1 MKNSLSR
8 KLACLA
14 LLSLLGTGQMANAN
28 ATFRAERSHL
38 QTTKQSFTITGT
50 IVDSAGEAIIGANIL
65 LKGTTIGVVSD
76 IDGKFSLDIPEPG
89 ILEISYLGYKTQ
101 EIKVTATTSA
111 LRIVLEDDAEMLD
124 DVVVIGYGVVKKS
137 DLTGSVTSVK
147 SEEFMRRNPIDI
159 GQGLQGAAAGVQIL
173 RNSGD
178 PRGGTTIRIRG
189 VATVNGSAD
198 PLYVVDGVQVGTSID
213 FLNPSDIESI
223 EILKDASATA
233 IYGSQGAN
241 GVIMITTKEGQKGKA
256 RLDITAN
263 WGISQST
270 NSLDVGTI
278 QDFVKAVR
286 IAKQHDGTPFT
297 EQAWADPSL
306 DSRLHNIDWQD
317 VMTRTALQQNYNLS
331 ISGGTDNSQ
340 ARVSFG
346 YLDNEGIVVQSK
358 FQRFTTRLNVTH
370 TVKDFIHLGASVAF
384 VYGHYQ
390 GSGNAYNFA
399 AAIPSMDTVDE
410 TGNLINVP
418 IQWPDG
424 TWGHYKKETAGDI
437 EKNTDN
443 LYAAAMERD
452 SRNRYHQVLTNAN
465 LDIDIIDGLKFHTVF
480 SYNNNERESD
490 SYSPLNPRTAYA
502 ENLPDNFS
510 MNHNSYNIVGIESYF
525 TYDWT
530 KNIHRL
536 GLMAGYSASSTRSKD
551 LYGIGYNMPAFNI
564 RRIELTTEPSSKNV
578 TGGYGLPVRFVS
590 WYGRVNYTLKDRY
603 LLTATVRRDGSSNF
617 GAGNRW
623 GTFPSASLAW
633 RLSEEDFI
641 KNLGLFSNLKLRF
654 GWGQTGN
661 AGNAT
666 NLSVEQITSKYMMYY
681 WWKDGATV
689 TAPGLAQE
697 VEVDTNLK
705 WETNE
710 QFNVGL
716 DLGFFNNKLN
726 VTMDYFIRSAKD
738 LLLYKA
744 VRPSTGFESMYTN
757 AGEIRNRG
765 FEFSVNYNTQIG
777 KDWSINATLTGSTL
791 KNEAVDVGDDI
802 FESGNVD
809 TGYYW
814 DNYSITRNG
823 YPVGSF
829 YGWVVEGIFQDQSEI
844 DAANAAAAAASNG
857 ETLYYQF
864 GNNAVKPGDYKYK
877 DMNGDGYVNDDDRTI
892 LGNGYPTFNFG
903 LTLGLNY
910 KAFDFSAN
918 IYGVF
923 GQDILSYSA
932 ARLNTIYNARSGYQN
947 CLVDYMENAWSEQNP
962 TGIYS
967 RLTRDDQNHNVRVSN
982 IYVKNGNFVKIG
994 NVQLGYTLPK
1004 DWVKAARM
1012 ENVRVYFGIDNLA
1025 TISGYNKYGNPE
1037 IGNSSVLQTGFDYG
1051 RYPFPRTYNIGLSVQ
1066 F

>member
-1 MKNSLSR
+1 M
-8 KLACLA
+8 
-14 LLSLLGTGQMANAN
+14 
-28 ATFRAERSHL
+28 
-38 QTTKQSFTITGT
+38 
-50 IVDSAGEAIIGANIL
+50 
-65 LKGTTIGVVSD
+65 
-76 IDGKFSLDIPEPG
+76 
-89 ILEISYLGYKTQ
+89 
-101 EIKVTATTSA
+101 
-111 LRIVLEDDAEMLD
+111 
-124 DVVVIGYGVVKKS
+124 
-137 DLTGSVTSVK
+137 
-147 SEEFMRRNPIDI
+147 
-159 GQGLQGAAAGVQIL
+159 
-173 RNSGD
+173 
-178 PRGGTTIRIRG
+178 
-189 VATVNGSAD
+189 
-198 PLYVVDGVQVGTSID
+198 
-213 FLNPSDIESI
+213 
-223 EILKDASATA
+223 
-233 IYGSQGAN
+233 
-241 GVIMITTKEGQKGKA
+241 
-256 RLDITAN
+256 
-263 WGISQST
+263 
-270 NSLDVGTI
+270 
-278 QDFVKAVR
+278 
-286 IAKQHDGTPFT
+286 
-297 EQAWADPSL
+297 
-306 DSRLHNIDWQD
+306 
-317 VMTRTALQQNYNLS
+317 
-331 ISGGTDNSQ
+331 
-340 ARVSFG
+340 
-346 YLDNEGIVVQSK
+346 
-358 FQRFTTRLNVTH
+358 
-370 TVKDFIHLGASVAF
+370 
-384 VYGHYQ
+384 
-390 GSGNAYNFA
+390 
-399 AAIPSMDTVDE
+399 
-410 TGNLINVP
+410 P

-490 SYSPLNPRTAYA
+490 TYSPVNPRTAYA

-510 MNHNSYNIVGIESYF
+510 MSHNSYNTVGIESYF
-525 TYDWT
+525 TYDLT

-536 GLMAGYSASSTRSKD
+536 GLMAGYSANSTRSKD
-551 LYGIGYNMPAFNI
+551 LYGIGYNMPAPNI

-590 WYGRVNYTLKDRY
+590 WYGRLNYTLKDRY

-633 RLSEEDFI
+633 RLSEEEFI
-641 KNLGLFSNLKLRF
+641 KNLGLFNNLKLRF

-666 NLSVEQITSKYMMYY
+666 NLSVEQITSQYMMYY
-681 WWKDGATV
+681 WWKNGATV
-689 TAPGLAQE
+689 TAPGLAKE

-726 VTMDYFIRSAKD
+726 ITMDYFIRSAKD

-744 VRPSTGFESMYTN
+744 VRPSTGFESVYTN

-765 FEFSVNYNTQIG
+765 FEFSINYNTQIG

-791 KNEAVDVGDDI
+791 KNEAVNVGDDI
-802 FESGNVD
+802 FESSNVD

-829 YGWVVEGIFQDQSEI
+829 YGWVVEGIFQNQAEI
-844 DAANAAAAAASNG
+844 DAANAAAAAATNG
-857 ETLYYQF
+857 STQYYQF

-877 DMNGDGYVNDDDRTI
+877 DINGDGYVNDDDRTI

-903 LTLGLNY
+903 LTLGVNY

-1004 DWVKAARM
+1004 NWVKAARM
-1012 ENVRVYFGIDNLA
+1012 ENVRVYLGIDNLA

>member
-1 MKNSLSR
+1 MS
-8 KLACLA
+8 
-14 LLSLLGTGQMANAN
+14 
-28 ATFRAERSHL
+28 
-38 QTTKQSFTITGT
+38 
-50 IVDSAGEAIIGANIL
+50 
-65 LKGTTIGVVSD
+65 
-76 IDGKFSLDIPEPG
+76 
-89 ILEISYLGYKTQ
+89 
-101 EIKVTATTSA
+101 
-111 LRIVLEDDAEMLD
+111 
-124 DVVVIGYGVVKKS
+124 
-137 DLTGSVTSVK
+137 
-147 SEEFMRRNPIDI
+147 
-159 GQGLQGAAAGVQIL
+159 
-173 RNSGD
+173 
-178 PRGGTTIRIRG
+178 
-189 VATVNGSAD
+189 
-198 PLYVVDGVQVGTSID
+198 
-213 FLNPSDIESI
+213 
-223 EILKDASATA
+223 
-233 IYGSQGAN
+233 
-241 GVIMITTKEGQKGKA
+241 
-256 RLDITAN
+256 
-263 WGISQST
+263 
-270 NSLDVGTI
+270 
-278 QDFVKAVR
+278 
-286 IAKQHDGTPFT
+286 
-297 EQAWADPSL
+297 
-306 DSRLHNIDWQD
+306 
-317 VMTRTALQQNYNLS
+317 
-331 ISGGTDNSQ
+331 
-340 ARVSFG
+340 
-346 YLDNEGIVVQSK
+346 
-358 FQRFTTRLNVTH
+358 
-370 TVKDFIHLGASVAF
+370 
-384 VYGHYQ
+384 
-390 GSGNAYNFA
+390 
-399 AAIPSMDTVDE
+399 
-410 TGNLINVP
+410 
-418 IQWPDG
+418 
-424 TWGHYKKETAGDI
+424 
-437 EKNTDN
+437 
-443 LYAAAMERD
+443 
-452 SRNRYHQVLTNAN
+452 
-465 LDIDIIDGLKFHTVF
+465 
-480 SYNNNERESD
+480 
-490 SYSPLNPRTAYA
+490 
-502 ENLPDNFS
+502 
-510 MNHNSYNIVGIESYF
+510 HNSYNTVGIESYF

-536 GLMAGYSASSTRSKD
+536 GLMAGYSANSTRSKD
-551 LYGIGYNMPAFNI
+551 LYGIGYSMPAFNI
-564 RRIELTTEPSSKNV
+564 RRIELTTKPSSKNV

-590 WYGRVNYTLKDRY
+590 WYGRINYTLKDRY

-641 KNLGLFSNLKLRF
+641 KNFGLFSNLKLRF

-661 AGNAT
+661 AGNTT
-666 NLSVEQITSKYMMYY
+666 NLSIEQITSKYMMYY

-726 VTMDYFIRSAKD
+726 ITMDYFTRSAKD

-744 VRPSTGFESMYTN
+744 VRPSTGFGNVYTN

-809 TGYYW
+809 AGYYW

-823 YPVGSF
+823 HPVGSF
-829 YGWVVEGIFQDQSEI
+829 YGWVVEGIFQNQSEI
-844 DAANAAAAAASNG
+844 DAANATAAAASNG
-857 ETLYYQF
+857 ATQYYQF

-877 DMNGDGYVNDDDRTI
+877 DVNGDGYVNDDDRTI

-932 ARLNTIYNARSGYQN
+932 ARLNTIYNVRSGYQN
-947 CLVDYMENAWSEQNP
+947 CLVDYMVNAWSEQNP

-1004 DWVKAARM
+1004 HWVKAARM
-1012 ENVRVYFGIDNLA
+1012 ENVRVYLGIDNLT
-1025 TISGYNKYGNPE
+1025 TISSYNKYGNPE
-1037 IGNSSVLQTGFDYG
+1037 IGNSRVLQTGFDYG
-1051 RYPFPRTYNIGLSVQ
+1051 RYPFPRAYNIGLSVQ

>member
-1 MKNSLSR
+1 MKNCLSR
-8 KLACLA
+8 KLVCLA
-14 LLSLLGTGQMANAN
+14 LLSLWGTGQMASAN
-28 ATFRAERSHL
+28 AVFRAEEPHL
-38 QTTKQSFTITGT
+38 QATQQSFTITGT
-50 IVDSAGEAIIGANIL
+50 IVDSTGEAIIGASIL

-76 IDGKFSLDIPEPG
+76 IDGNFSLNVPG
-89 ILEISYLGYKTQ
+89 PGTLEISYMGYKTQ
-101 EIKVTATTSA
+101 EIAVTATTPA

-147 SEEFMRRNPIDI
+147 SEDLMKRNPIDI
-159 GQGLQGAAAGVQIL
+159 GQGLQGAAAGVQVL

-241 GVIMITTKEGQKGKA
+241 GVIMITTKQGQKGKA

-331 ISGGTDNSQ
+331 VSGGTDNSQ
-340 ARVSFG
+340 ARISFG
-346 YLDNEGIVVQSK
+346 YLDNEGIVVRSK

-410 TGNLINVP
+410 TGTLINVP

-424 TWGHYKKETAGDI
+424 TWGHYKKEAAGDI

-480 SYNNNERESD
+480 SYNNNEREYDAYTPENHRSFITD
-490 SYSPLNPRTAYA
+490 SN
-502 ENLPDNFS
+502 PDNFAMS
-510 MNHNSYNIVGIESYF
+510 HNSYNTVGIESYF
-525 TYDWT
+525 TYDLT

-536 GLMAGYSASSTRSKD
+536 GLMAGYSANSTRSKD
-551 LYGIGYNMPAFNI
+551 LYGIGYSMPASNI
-564 RRIELTTEPSSKNV
+564 RRIELTTEPSSRNV

-641 KNLGLFSNLKLRF
+641 KDLGLFSNLKLRF

-666 NLSVEQITSKYMMYY
+666 NLSVEQLTSQYMMYY
-681 WWKDGATV
+681 WWKNGATV
-689 TAPGLAQE
+689 TAPGLAQA

-726 VTMDYFIRSAKD
+726 ITMDYFIRSAKD

-744 VRPSTGFESMYTN
+744 VRPSTGFESVYTN

-829 YGWVVEGIFQDQSEI
+829 YGWVVEGIFQNQAEI
-844 DAANAAAAAASNG
+844 DAANAAAAAATNG
-857 ETLYYQF
+857 ETQYYQF

-877 DMNGDGYVNDDDRTI
+877 DVNGDGYVNDDDRTI

-903 LTLGLNY
+903 LTLGVNY

-932 ARLNTIYNARSGYQN
+932 ARLNTIYNARAGYQN

-1004 DWVKAARM
+1004 NWVKAARM

>member
-1 MKNSLSR
+1 MKNYLSQ
-8 KLACLA
+8 KLVCLT
-14 LLSLLGTGQMANAN
+14 LLSLLGTGQMASAN
-28 ATFRAERSHL
+28 ATFRTEKPHL
-38 QTTKQSFTITGT
+38 QTTQQSFTVTGT
-50 IVDSAGEAIIGANIL
+50 IVDSAGEAIIGASIL

-76 IDGKFSLDIPEPG
+76 FDGNFSLNIPKPG
-89 ILEISYLGYKTQ
+89 TLEISYMGYKTQ
-101 EIKVTATTSA
+101 EIAVTATTPA
-111 LRIVLEDDAEMLD
+111 LRIVLKDDTEMLD

-147 SEEFMRRNPIDI
+147 SEDLMKRNPIDV
-159 GQGLQGAAAGVQIL
+159 GQGLQGAAAGVQVL

-198 PLYVVDGVQVGTSID
+198 PLYVVDGVQAGTSID

-241 GVIMITTKEGQKGKA
+241 GVIMITTKQGQKGKA

-270 NSLDVGTI
+270 NSLNVGTI

-297 EQAWADPSL
+297 EQAWANPSL

-317 VMTRTALQQNYNLS
+317 VMTRAALQQNYNLS
-331 ISGGTDNSQ
+331 VSGGTENTQ
-340 ARVSFG
+340 ARISFG
-346 YLDNEGIVVQSK
+346 YLDNEGIVVQSQ

-390 GSGNAYNFA
+390 GSGNAYDFA

-410 TGNLINVP
+410 TGTLINVP

-490 SYSPLNPRTAYA
+490 TYSPVNPRTAYA

-510 MNHNSYNIVGIESYF
+510 MSHNSYNTVGIESYF
-525 TYDWT
+525 TYDLT

-536 GLMAGYSASSTRSKD
+536 GLMAGYSANSTRSKD
-551 LYGIGYNMPAFNI
+551 LYGIGYNMPAPNI

-590 WYGRVNYTLKDRY
+590 WYGRLNYTLKDRY

-633 RLSEEDFI
+633 RLSEEEFI
-641 KNLGLFSNLKLRF
+641 KNLGLFNNLKLRF

-666 NLSVEQITSKYMMYY
+666 NLSVEQITSQYMMYY
-681 WWKDGATV
+681 WWKNGATV
-689 TAPGLAQE
+689 TAPGLAKE

-710 QFNVGL
+710 QTNIGIDFA
-716 DLGFFNNKLN
+716 FMNNELSFSA
-726 VTMDYFIRSAKD
+726 DYFIRDAKD
-738 LLLYKA
+738 LLLYRQI
-744 VRPSTGFESMYTN
+744 RPSTGFSNVYTN
-757 AGEIRNRG
+757 AGHIRNSG
-765 FEFSVNYNTQIG
+765 FEFTAAWNKSFSDWNIG
-777 KDWSINATLTGSTL
+777 IRLNGSTL
-791 KNEAVDVGDDI
+791 KNEAIEVGDPI
-802 FESGNVD
+802 FSKSGSAQDGDN
-809 TGYYW
+809 W
-814 DNYSITRNG
+814 DNHSITQNG
-823 YPVGSF
+823 YPVGSY
-829 YGWVVEGIFQDQSEI
+829 YGWKVEGIFRTQAEI
-844 DAANAAAAAASNG
+844 DEMNRLAVEKGVESG
-857 ETLYYQF
+857 VYQD
-864 GNNAVKPGDYKYK
+864 KTTQPGDYKFV
-877 DMNGDGYVNDDDRTI
+877 DLNGDGQITDADRTVI
-892 LGNGYPTFNFG
+892 GNGYPKFTYGMN
-903 LTLGLNY
+903 LTASWKN
-910 KAFDFSAN
+910 FDFSMN
-918 IYGVF
+918 LYGVA
-923 GQDILSYSA
+923 GMDILSYSS
-932 ARLNTIYNARSGYQN
+932 ARLTSVYAPDGGYQN
-947 CLVDYMENAWSEQNP
+947 VLKEYINNAWSSSNTGAKYPRITKTDYNKNMRVSDAYIQKGDYLKISNIQIGYTFPKNVLKPVKMENARVFASV
-962 TGIYS
+962 
-967 RLTRDDQNHNVRVSN
+967 DNVC
-982 IYVKNGNFVKIG
+982 
-994 NVQLGYTLPK
+994 
-1004 DWVKAARM
+1004 
-1012 ENVRVYFGIDNLA
+1012 
-1025 TISGYNKYGNPE
+1025 TISSYNKFGDPE
-1037 IGNSSVLQTGFDYG
+1037 VGDSNVLYSGFDGG
-1051 RYPFPRTYNIGLSVQ
+1051 RYPFPMSVTFGLSVQ